1 MIAEKDSG
9 FRKRSCSKN
18 DISPRPIGQSRIS
31 PEMPF
36 TLGPRALSAGYRL
49 AAFDSI
55 GSTNAEA
62 MSRAREGE
70 RGPTW
75 FVTSEQ
81 TAGRGRRHRPWIA
94 PRGNLACSILEV
106 MEVSPAVAATLGFAA
121 GLALEAALRKL
132 SVEAS
137 LRSAGSEELNFLLK
151 WPNDVLAGRQK
162 LAGILLEAEAIGGN
176 RLAVV
181 VGIGT
186 NVVAAPEGTPTPATS
201 LAALGIQI
209 GAEELFAALSDGWAE
224 FRGIWD
230 SGRGFGEIRMN
241 LSIYG
246 LGSRHQ
252 RSWLAVDLGVSF
264 GDEEHLPGIDLIM
277 PDIRFL
283 EKEGKNLV
291 GLVLTHAHEDH
302 FGAIM
307 DLWPKL
313 KCPIYATKFSAAL
326 FEAKCASVRNLP
338 KIPVTVVPSGG
349 RVDIGPFNVEFIPVA
364 HSIPESHALAIHT
377 EVGTVL
383 HTGDWKID
391 PTPIIGRP
399 TDEKRLRELGDQG
412 LLALIGDSTNA
423 VRDGRS
429 PSEAEVARSIA
440 ELVKAA
446 KGRVAVTTF
455 ASNVARLRAVA
466 DAARAAGREVVVVGR
481 AMERVVQVAR
491 ETGYLDGVQD
501 FRGADLYGHFPRDKV
516 LALCTGSQGEPRAAL
531 SRIANDDHP
540 QVTLN
545 QGDCVIFSSRTIP
558 GNEKA
563 VGAIIN
569 GLVTQ
574 GIEVITDRTH
584 LVHVSGHPRR
594 DELRDM
600 ISWVRPQL
608 LIPVHGEALHL
619 SEHAK
624 LARAAGVPKVV
635 TCRNGDLVKL
645 GPGDPGIIDELPSGR
660 LYKDGNILEDSKSR
674 AVVERRRM
682 GFAGCAFVAIAM
694 TEKGEL
700 ADDPEVDLVGIP
712 EKNTAG
718 EVIDEI
724 VFDAVVSTVEG
735 LPRARRRDP
744 DAMAESVRRA
754 VRATV
759 NEQWGKKPLC
769 YVHVLTV

>member
-1 MIAEKDSG
+1 MKFS
-9 FRKRSCSKN
+9 
-18 DISPRPIGQSRIS
+18 
-31 PEMPF
+31 
-36 TLGPRALSAGYRL
+36 
-49 AAFDSI
+49 
-55 GSTNAEA
+55 
-62 MSRAREGE
+62 
-70 RGPTW
+70 
-75 FVTSEQ
+75 
-81 TAGRGRRHRPWIA
+81 
-94 PRGNLACSILEV
+94 
-106 MEVSPAVAATLGFAA
+106 
-121 GLALEAALRKL
+121 
-132 SVEAS
+132 
-137 LRSAGSEELNFLLK
+137 LK

-162 LAGILLEAEAIGGN
+162 LAGILLEAEAVAGSG
-176 RLAVV
+176 LAVV

-201 LAALGIQI
+201 LKALGIHI
-209 GAEELFAALSDGWAE
+209 GAEELFAELSDAWAE
-224 FRGIWD
+224 FRGHLGQGTRFWRNPPAVAGARGGARTA
-230 SGRGFGEIRMN
+230 GRDPHRRRDRGGDVRRHRRDRLHDRPDNRRQAGPDLGGRRPFRLGSLGGGGLMARPDELTFAPLGGVGEIGMN

-246 LGSRHQ
+246 LGNRHQ

-283 EKEGKNLV
+283 EKERKNLV

-313 KCPIYATKFSAAL
+313 KCPIYATQFSAAL
-326 FEAKCASVRNLP
+326 FEAKCASERNPP

-349 RVDIGPFNVEFIPVA
+349 RIDLGPFNVEFIPVA

-377 EVGTVL
+377 SAGTVL

-399 TDEKRLRELGDQG
+399 TDERRLRELGDAG
-412 LLALIGDSTNA
+412 VLALIGDSTNA
-423 VRDGRS
+423 VREGRS
-429 PSEAEVARSIA
+429 PSETEVAKTIT

-466 DAARAAGREVVVVGR
+466 DAAKAAGREVVVVGR

-491 ETGYLDGVQD
+491 ETGYLDGVQN
-501 FRGADLYGHFPRDKV
+501 FRGADLYGHFPPDKV

-545 QGDCVIFSSRTIP
+545 KGDCVIFSSRTIP

-619 SEHAK
+619 FEHAK
-624 LARAAGVPKVV
+624 LARAAGVPKILI
-635 TCRNGDLVKL
+635 CRDGDLVKL
-645 GPGDPGIIDELPSGR
+645 GPGDPGIIEQLPSGR
-660 LYKDGNILEDSKSR
+660 LYKDGSILEESKSR
-674 AVVERRRM
+674 AVVERQKLA
-682 GFAGCAFVAIAM
+682 FAGCAFIAVAM

-718 EVIDEI
+718 EIIDEI
-724 VFDAVVSTVEG
+724 VFDVVVSTVES

-754 VRATV
+754 VRATI
-759 NEQWGKKPLC
+759 NEHWGKKPLC